1 MKDDFNLEEFEKN
14 HLPPELV
21 GKLFLTTQE
30 FAKVAGVSRGCVY
43 NWSRKGFLRLRQFRP
58 RCRMVPRD
66 EVLRFLR
73 GEMMEPRA
81 EGNNGV

>member
-1 MKDDFNLEEFEKN
+1 MDDLEKI

-30 FAKVAGVSRGCVY
+30 FAKIAGVTRECIYG
-43 NWSRKGFLRLRQFRP
+43 WAKAGHIRLKKYSP
-58 RCRMVPRD
+58 RCSMVPRN
-66 EVLRFLR
+66 EVLRYLR

-81 EGNNGV
+81 EGIEPKPK